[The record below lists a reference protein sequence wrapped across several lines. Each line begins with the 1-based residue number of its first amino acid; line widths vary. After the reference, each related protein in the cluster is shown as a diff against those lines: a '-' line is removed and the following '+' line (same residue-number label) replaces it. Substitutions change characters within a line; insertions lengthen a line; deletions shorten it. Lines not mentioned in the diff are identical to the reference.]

1 MINPIAYF
9 IKYITFYQAKKGVKM
24 DNKTSELLA
33 YIIIKHPKLS
43 ITSLM
48 KLSYLID
55 LVHIKK
61 TNKQI
66 FSFNYSRY
74 KYGPFDNS
82 IYGYISSLIDNDI
95 IREDSELT
103 PYGGEYIIYYCDN
116 DADKITFD
124 NLSIEEQETI
134 DEVINSVIGFG
145 AKALVE
151 LTYKTKPMQKI
162 GATIGGNEHLGELLD
177 LRAE

>member
-1 MINPIAYF
+1 MINPVAYF
-9 IKYITFYQAKKGVKM
+9 LVYITTYQAKKGVKM

-33 YIIIKHPKLS
+33 YITMKHPKLS

-66 FSFNYSRY
+66 SSFNYSRY

-82 IYGYISSLIDNDI
+82 IYEYISSLVGNDI
-95 IREDSELT
+95 IKEDSELT
-103 PYGGEYIIYYCDN
+103 PYGGEYIVYYCD
-116 DADKITFD
+116 DDEITFD
-124 NLSIEEQETI
+124 NLSIKEQETI

-151 LTYKTKPMQKI
+151 LAYRTKPMQKI
-162 GATIGGNEHLGELLD
+162 GATVGGNEHLDELLD
-177 LRAE
+177 LRAK